1 MSLHLDLPSSL
12 DKNNQGAQPA
22 ALTGTSLSSL
32 PSPVMDSMNQGGD
45 NFASNTGLSELPA
58 SGIKG
63 DNQGAEPAKKSGPG
77 GQ

>member
-1 MSLHLDLPSSL
+1 MAFE
-12 DKNNQGAQPA
+12 DKVSMDNSNRGAQPA

-32 PSPVMDSMNQGGD
+32 PDPTMDSMNQGGD
-45 NFASNTGLSELPA
+45 NFASNTNLTSPPE

-63 DNQGAEPAKKSGPG
+63 DNHGSEPAKKSGPG